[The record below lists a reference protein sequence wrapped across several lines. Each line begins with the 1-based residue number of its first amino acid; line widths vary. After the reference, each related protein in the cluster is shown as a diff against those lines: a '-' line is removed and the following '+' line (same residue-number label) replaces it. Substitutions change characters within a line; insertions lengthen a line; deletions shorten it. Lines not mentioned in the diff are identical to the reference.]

1 MNADRDGSIPFRF
14 ARDHFRLLPLP
25 SRVRDHPHKEEES
38 DLPQTTSMCSYERI
52 RLANTRISRASPS
65 RGRSRK
71 SCARVENTQKYGQ
84 IQRKNKQI
92 LLPMEPK
99 YRPRARSTLHPH
111 PRDFF
116 FKNSSSRSNFSLQRH
131 RHHRR
136 HRSRHSSPAA
146 TRPGR
151 SRSAGVSGDSGRFRL
166 PSSSY
171 EVRMQQQV
179 TGPARSGRMAS

>member
-116 FKNSSSRSNFSLQRH
+116 LKIH
-131 RHHRR
+131 RHD
-136 HRSRHSSPAA
+136 PTLAFKDTVTTAA
-146 TRPGR
+146 TAAVIRPR
-151 SRSAGVSGDSGRFRL
+151 RPHDPV
-166 PSSSY
+166 
-171 EVRMQQQV
+171 EVDLR
-179 TGPARSGRMAS
+179 A